1 VWIAVLGHGG
11 VGDAGRMSLEFD
23 KHGKLKLKRNKYGV
37 APKEERTYDGIV
49 FASKREATRYRELL
63 LMQQCGG
70 ISNLSLQPGFT
81 FPPGFRYVADFRY
94 LAYRGKSEPKWI
106 IEDVKGV
113 ETAVFKIKL
122 KCMKYFYPDVELRV
136 IR

>member
-1 VWIAVLGHGG
+1 MTLQL
-11 VGDAGRMSLEFD
+11 DRKGRLVS
-23 KHGKLKLKRNKYGV
+23 KRNKYGV
-37 APKEERTYDGIV
+37 SPREDRTHDGIV
-49 FASKREATRYRELL
+49 FASKREATRYRELRL
-63 LMQQCGG
+63 LEKCGEIISLEMQ
-70 ISNLSLQPGFT
+70 PKFPFPMGFS
-81 FPPGFRYVADFRY
+81 YIADFSYKEHFLTNIGRSGG
-94 LAYRGKSEPKWI
+94 YRGPI